1 MLVLMEGKYT
11 HTCTFDR
18 LIINLC
24 IGAPR
29 NIDTE
34 AVENDLRELKDVEHA
49 HNIHIWSLTV
59 NKAAIAAHLAIS

>member
-1 MLVLMEGKYT
+1 MCV
-11 HTCTFDR
+11 
-18 LIINLC
+18 
-24 IGAPR
+24 GAPR

-34 AVENDLRELKDVEHA
+34 AVEKDLRDLEDVEHV

>member
-1 MLVLMEGKYT
+1 MCV
-11 HTCTFDR
+11 
-18 LIINLC
+18 
-24 IGAPR
+24 GAPR

-34 AVENDLRELKDVEHA
+34 AVEKDLRDLKDVAHA